1 MAAKTPPLPVL
12 DPVSN
17 YEKLHRIG
25 EGTYGVVY
33 KARDRTTGEIVALKR
48 VRFDRSRDGVPVTSV
63 RELRVLQACRH
74 PNIVQLKKV
83 VTGSQ
88 ADSVFLVFEYCDH
101 DLGRLLDSM
110 APPAGG
116 GGGGTARRPFSISEV
131 KGLMRQLL
139 EAVSFLHDHWV
150 VHRDIK
156 VRPGPYPS
164 WQLDALS
171 NLLYTHTGHLKLC
184 DFGLARFFSPFV
196 AKDRTP
202 NVVTLWYRAPEVL
215 LGSEEYDESIDLWS
229 CGAILAELLTG
240 EPLFPAASEAE
251 ALNMMANLLG
261 APGERIWPGMSAL
274 PNAAKFVF
282 PAQPY
287 NFLRR
292 HMAAACTASGGGL
305 SEAGLALL
313 NGLLTYDPAR
323 RITARQALRHDWF
336 QEKPYPKQPGDMPTF
351 PSSHDGGRASG
362 HHHGHHHHHHA
373 GGGAAGGGAVGGKR
387 ALSEAAVGLLAEA
400 KRQALGRAG
409 AVGAGGGGG
418 LVPGLDDRFGAAFGG
433 GGGGGGGF
441 GAGWG
446 GGASSGLLEGSG
458 VQLVRK

>member
-1 MAAKTPPLPVL
+1 MAAAQTPPLPVV

-63 RELRVLQACRH
+63 RELRVLQACHH

-110 APPAGG
+110 TPPGG
-116 GGGGTARRPFSISEV
+116 GGGSGGAGRRPFSISEV

-139 EAVSFLHDHWV
+139 EAVSFLHDHWI

-156 VRPGPYPS
+156 
-164 WQLDALS
+164 LS

-292 HMAAACTASGGGL
+292 HMTASCSAGGGGL

-323 RITARQALRHDWF
+323 RITARQALRHEWF
-336 QEKPYPKQPGDMPTF
+336 QEKPYLKQPGDMPTF
-351 PSSHDGGRASG
+351 PSSHDGGRASA
-362 HHHGHHHHHHA
+362 HHHGHHHHA
-373 GGGAAGGGAVGGKR
+373 GAAAAVGGKR

-409 AVGAGGGGG
+409 AVGGGAGGG
-418 LVPGLDDRFGAAFGG
+418 VIAGLDDRFGAAFGG
-433 GGGGGGGF
+433 GRGGGF
-441 GAGWG
+441 GGGWG
-446 GGASSGLLEGSG
+446 GGAGGSLLEGSG